1 MALYLGTSEADTIR
15 GAILP
20 DKNAQ
25 IDAGEGDDVVYLEQG
40 QTFLIGQGNDTVY
53 GSKTGRAWYNSV
65 NSKLPVVIDVEL
77 GKVTSDGFGNQD
89 LIYDIDAFQLGS
101 NSIISFGSKNGVVSL
116 NGSGSTI
123 YAGSG
128 QVTVQFFANS
138 YDCTLTENTD
148 GSFEVLN
155 NKTQEVNY
163 VYDRPTIQFNDKS
176 INTKVSVNDFS
187 SKFWAEQSFDRSSMG
202 SSITQLING
211 SLWPGICTIE
221 TADLN
226 ADGKLEIIFHLQ
238 VQGGSWGGFFN
249 GPTPNG
255 LLILGQNK
263 NGEYTNITNSVIQGT
278 TALTGWSR
286 QVTNCDLNGDGLSDI
301 IWAVNKEDGRNGQSD
316 NTAQTGILLS
326 NSQGKYDLVDIGDIN
341 WFHAIGGAPLLLN
354 GNKTLPGI
362 VLASGFQGPPIA
374 VIFQADGS
382 YKTEKVPG
390 GLIGAG
396 TLEYLPSLDDFSTG
410 DRYFVGQTVN
420 EDPCIVKRDING
432 LWSITSHFDEAFRD
446 TSVIKKYISY
456 NNEEASVMLY
466 QYGDFQ
472 ISGSQYTEA
481 SVWHQYP
488 NKKPIAVLKLAAG
501 IPADSNATVLVQ
513 NDELP
518 VVFLNFFNLDNGL
531 ITKSTAKVFNEEYV
545 ANANFMDTLDFNC
558 DGYEDLIVYPYS
570 GQWDSPL
577 AIIYLNDNKGNLYRA
592 DTNSYIPQ
600 PNGFWGEAS
609 KIADLND
616 DGVYDFLVYTNGG
629 INSLPERL
637 NQFHIYYGT
646 TKFSTGPNFTNP
658 ADQGAPGFNE
668 HYYLDSHPDVAA
680 LVANGTYA
688 TGLAHFLA
696 IGKSLNYESFAP
708 DINVWGSDNNL
719 YDVLTL
725 NSPSS
730 TFTVNLVENTSLVDS
745 KGQYGTLK
753 LNGIEKLQFTD
764 RSVIIES
771 KSHSS
776 YADLPTELY
785 QFFITAFN
793 AAPGVTYMDQLAEA
807 YRWFKTS
814 EANPVK
820 KIVDIFTT
828 KEQFTDVYS
837 PSLSHQDMATQLVNN
852 IVKNSA
858 TTTAK
863 SEAIADIKGAL
874 DIGWTVGDV
883 IYTVFGNLAHKSLN
897 DNTWG
902 NTARQFNNEIAVAKY
917 YTEVLNQSTTDLE
930 TLRDVIQPVTQSTDV
945 SSDVVVAQLIGVS
958 LMTGGLGP
966 GP

>member
-1 MALYLGTSEADTIR
+1 MGLYLGTSGADTIK
-15 GAILP
+15 GASLP
-20 DKNAQ
+20 DKYAQ
-25 IDAGEGDDVVYLEQG
+25 IDAGLGDDIVYLEEG
-40 QTFLIGQGNDTVY
+40 QAFLIGPGKDTVY
-53 GSKTGRAWYNSV
+53 GSKTGRAWFNSV
-65 NSKLPVVIDVEL
+65 NSDKPVVIDVAH
-77 GKVTSDGFGNQD
+77 GIVTNDGFGNQD
-89 LIYDIDAFQLGS
+89 LIFDIDAFQLGS

-116 NGSGSTI
+116 NGSGSTVH
-123 YAGSG
+123 AGSG

-138 YDCTLTENTD
+138 YDCTLTENKD

-176 INTKVSVNDFS
+176 INTNVSVNDFS
-187 SKFWAEQSFDRSSMG
+187 SKFWTEQSFDRSSMG
-202 SSITQLING
+202 SAITKLING

-238 VQGGSWGGFFN
+238 VQGGTWGGYYN
-249 GPTPNG
+249 GPSPNDI
-255 LLILGQNK
+255 LIMGQNK
-263 NGEYTNITNSVIQGT
+263 SGEFTNITNSIIQGST
-278 TALTGWSR
+278 ELTGWSR
-286 QVTNCDLNGDGLSDI
+286 QVTNCDLNGDGKTDI
-301 IWAVNKEDGRNGQSD
+301 MWSVNKEDGRNGQSD

-326 NSQGKYDLVDIGDIN
+326 NRLGKYDVVDIGDIN
-341 WFHAIGGAPLLLN
+341 WFHAVGGAPLLTK
-354 GNKTLPGI
+354 GDKTLPGLVI
-362 VLASGFQGPPIA
+362 ASGFQGPPIA
-374 VIFQADGS
+374 VIFQSDGS

-396 TLEYLPSLDDFSTG
+396 TLEYLPSLDDFNTG
-410 DRYFVGQTVN
+410 SRYFLAQTIN
-420 EDPCIVKRDING
+420 EDPCILKRDING
-432 LWSITSHFDEAFRD
+432 SWSISSTYHEAFRD
-446 TSVIKKYISY
+446 TAVVKKYISY
-456 NNEEASVMLY
+456 FDGEATVMLY

-472 ISGSQYTEA
+472 LDGSQYTEA

-488 NKKPIAVLKLAAG
+488 DKNPIAIMKLAAG
-501 IPADSNATVLVQ
+501 IPADTNAEVLVQ
-513 NDELP
+513 NNEIP
-518 VVFLNFFNLDNGL
+518 VVFLNFFNIDNGL

-545 ANANFMDTLDFNC
+545 ANSNFMETLDFNC

-570 GQWDSPL
+570 GQLDSPL

-592 DTNSYIPQ
+592 DTNAYIPQ

-629 INSLPERL
+629 MNSLPERL

-668 HYYLDSHPDVAA
+668 HYYLDTHPDVAV

-688 TGLAHFLA
+688 TGLAHYLA
-696 IGKSLNYESFAP
+696 VGKSLHYESFAP
-708 DINVWGSDNNL
+708 NINVWGSDKNN

-725 NSPSS
+725 NSSS
-730 TFTVNLVENTSLVDS
+730 SNFMVHLGENTSVVDS
-745 KGQYGTLK
+745 KGTYGTLH
-753 LNGIEKLQFTD
+753 LNGIEKIQFTD
-764 RSVIIES
+764 RAVIIES
-771 KSHSS
+771 QTHGS
-776 YADLPTELY
+776 YSDLPTELY

-807 YRWFKTS
+807 YRYGLS
-814 EANPVK
+814 VK

-828 KEQFTDVYS
+828 KTQFTDVYS
-837 PSLSHQDMATQLVNN
+837 PTLSHADMATQLVNN

-858 TTTAK
+858 ISTAK
-863 SEAIADIKGAL
+863 TEAIADIKGAL

-883 IYTVFGNLAHKSLN
+883 IYTVFGNLAHKSLTDAN
-897 DNTWG
+897 WG
-902 NTARQFNNEIAVAKY
+902 NTAKQFNNEITVAKY
-917 YTEVLNQSTTDLE
+917 YTETLNQSTTDLE
-930 TLRDVIQPVTQSTDV
+930 TLRDVIQPVNQSTDV
-945 SSDVVVAQLIGVS
+945 GTDAVVAQLIGVS